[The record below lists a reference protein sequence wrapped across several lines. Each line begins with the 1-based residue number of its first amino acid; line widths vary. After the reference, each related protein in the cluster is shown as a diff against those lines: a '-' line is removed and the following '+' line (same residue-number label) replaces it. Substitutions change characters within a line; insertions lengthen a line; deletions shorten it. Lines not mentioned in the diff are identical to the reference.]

1 MNDHDRNNLQFIL
14 SLDEKSYDEWTA
26 SLTEDDIDY
35 ALELLKAART
45 EAMMHIAQLADD
57 VEDST
62 EATTLLSKFTLKG

>member
-1 MNDHDRNNLQFIL
+1 MNDHDRSNLQFIL

-57 VEDST
+57 VEDTT
-62 EATTLLSKFTLKG
+62 EANSILKGFML

>member
-1 MNDHDRNNLQFIL
+1 MNDHDRSNLQFIL

-26 SLTEDDIDY
+26 SLTEDDVDY

-57 VEDST
+57 VEDTT
-62 EATTLLSKFTLKG
+62 EANSILKGFML